1 MEMRDEYGRLFAIVP
16 WYRKATLAGGTT
28 LSFLGGMR
36 TCSDFQSILCRE
48 GWQNVASDTLI
59 QWLEG
64 RYMDGWTGGNQSHW
78 DLLDL
83 EGVSS
88 GDPVMNRFIETLN
101 ARGHIVHRA
110 SQQNTWRMDLGA
122 SWKDFLASQSK
133 SQSSQLRNFINRFEK
148 SSDYTFLRAR
158 DHQDQVDYYIAT
170 LIDLHQSRWKAEE
183 HSGCFGQQSMRDF
196 FTNAMRSL
204 ISTGTADIALLLL
217 DRQPVAANVW
227 MQQES
232 IAFGYQCGRDPAADH
247 LRVGRIIQA
256 LSFRSLI
263 EDGCTELDFLRGDE
277 PYKAQL
283 RCKPTPC
290 QRVRIVAKAKVP
302 MLRYS
307 FWLACKQMK
316 EQLANYRTARLVPR
330 ETSEIASAEK

>member
-1 MEMRDEYGRLFAIVP
+1 MTTIRLITKTEQFQSLALEWDQLVSPSPMQSHAWLFAWWKAFSPSPSSSSPNMSLHIMEMRDEYGRLFAIVP

-36 TCSDFQSILCRE
+36 TCSDFQSIICRE

-217 DRQPVAANVW
+217 DRHRWPQMFGCNKRVSLSDINAVET
-227 MQQES
+227 QRLTTCES
-232 IAFGYQCGRDPAADH
+232 EESSR
-247 LRVGRIIQA
+247 
-256 LSFRSLI
+256 LS
-263 EDGCTELDFLRGDE
+263 
-277 PYKAQL
+277 
-283 RCKPTPC
+283 
-290 QRVRIVAKAKVP
+290 
-302 MLRYS
+302 
-307 FWLACKQMK
+307 
-316 EQLANYRTARLVPR
+316 
-330 ETSEIASAEK
+330 ASAA